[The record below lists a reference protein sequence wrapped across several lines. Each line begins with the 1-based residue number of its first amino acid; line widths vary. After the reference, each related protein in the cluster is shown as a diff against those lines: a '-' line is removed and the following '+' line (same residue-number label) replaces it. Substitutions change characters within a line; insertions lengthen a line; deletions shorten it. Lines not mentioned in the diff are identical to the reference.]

1 MLLWALPPGN
11 CHWGT
16 IGEESQSRVGGV
28 VLIRWRVRLEAD
40 SGLLLEAL
48 QLIQPWVRQVSL
60 RTPGTDWG
68 LHPAGLQR
76 PHQDRPLAR
85 PRAWGSGEPFPYPCL
100 WDLLAVA
107 SCLGH
112 SLWDLVSPSGLPEE
126 TEDQLGR
133 MPGSQ
138 GWQLG
143 RMWEPGLK
151 ELPTEICLLLART
164 GTLEGKGCALGLC
177 FFLSG
182 QRIHL
187 IEIYRNIATWPWT
200 DL

>member
-1 MLLWALPPGN
+1 MLLWALSPGN

-48 QLIQPWVRQVSL
+48 QLIQPWVRQMSL
-60 RTPGTDWG
+60 RTLGTGWG

-76 PHQDRPLAR
+76 PHQDCPLAR
-85 PRAWGSGEPFPYPCL
+85 PRAWGSGGTFPL
-100 WDLLAVA
+100 
-107 SCLGH
+107 
-112 SLWDLVSPSGLPEE
+112 SLSLRPTSSGQLSGSQSVRPGLPIWAAWE

-164 GTLEGKGCALGLC
+164 GTLEGKSCALGLC
-177 FFLSG
+177 SFLSG